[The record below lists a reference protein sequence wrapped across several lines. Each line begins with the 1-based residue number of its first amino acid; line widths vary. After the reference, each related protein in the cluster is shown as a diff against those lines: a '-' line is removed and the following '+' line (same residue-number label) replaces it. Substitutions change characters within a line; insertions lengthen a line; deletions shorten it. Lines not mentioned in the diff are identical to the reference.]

1 MAKAFTNDPLVSIG
15 LRVPESLVRKIDEKA
30 RKYKMTRTD
39 FLISVIEESF
49 RSEDVAWKKLL
60 RTETFMKNKE
70 HYKEYA
76 KQILQMPHNE
86 AERTIKCLRKHNG
99 DEETEKIISEFSGVL
114 GGVKWERH

>member
-49 RSEDVAWKKLL
+49 RSEDVA
-60 RTETFMKNKE
+60 
-70 HYKEYA
+70 
-76 KQILQMPHNE
+76 
-86 AERTIKCLRKHNG
+86 
-99 DEETEKIISEFSGVL
+99 
-114 GGVKWERH
+114 